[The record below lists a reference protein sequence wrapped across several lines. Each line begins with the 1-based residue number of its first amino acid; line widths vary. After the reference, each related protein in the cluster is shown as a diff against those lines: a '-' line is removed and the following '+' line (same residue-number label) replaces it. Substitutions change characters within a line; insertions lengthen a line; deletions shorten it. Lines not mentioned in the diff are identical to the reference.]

1 MTHDNGEDR
10 RAAIIGTGLIGASIG
25 MELRRLGWEV
35 AGWDI
40 DPDALS
46 VAHQRGAIDVAAG
59 GLDDAVCDAEVVFLA
74 GPLSATLNSV
84 RGVRTDA
91 LVTDV
96 AGVKQAVIDAVPTE
110 LRFVGGHPMAGR
122 EHAGPQAATP
132 SLFRG
137 ASWVLTPDRADPR
150 DVDFLSGIVASFGAI
165 PRIMAARDHDR
176 SVAQISHLPHVLAA
190 ALVAGVAQED
200 AARTL
205 AAGGFR
211 DLTRVAASDVGWWPE
226 VLSANA
232 MHLGD
237 AVDRLIEELERMRA
251 SAIAGDLDDIAAR
264 LDVSRRRR
272 RDLAPMMVRVRVMLQ
287 DKPGEIAAVGRS
299 LERSSVDVRDLQLRH
314 APHGGGGVLTL
325 TVRPG
330 DEEPLR
336 SSLEAEGFEIEIDT

>member
-1 MTHDNGEDR
+1 MTHDNADRR
-10 RAAIIGTGLIGASIG
+10 RAAVVGTGLIGASVG
-25 MELRRLGWEV
+25 MELRRLGWHV
-35 AGWDI
+35 RGWDV
-40 DPDALS
+40 DHDACS
-46 VAHQRGAIDVAAG
+46 VAVERGAVDEQCL
-59 GLDDAVCDAEVVFLA
+59 GLEEAVDGAELVFLA
-74 GPLSATLNSV
+74 GPLTATLAAV
-84 RGVRTDA
+84 GEIQTDG

-96 AGVKQAVIDAVPTE
+96 AGVKQIVVDAVPAG

-122 EHAGPQAATP
+122 EHAGPQAASP

-137 ASWVLTPDRADPR
+137 ASWVLTPDGADPR
-150 DVDFLSGIVASFGAI
+150 DVDLLSGIVASFGAI

-176 SVAQISHLPHVLAA
+176 SVAQISHLPQVLAT
-190 ALVAGVAQED
+190 ALLAGVAQED

-226 VLSANA
+226 ILSANA
-232 MHLGD
+232 VHLGD
-237 AVDRLIEELERMRA
+237 AVDRLIEELERVRA
-251 SAIAGDLDDIAAR
+251 SAMAGDHEDIAAR
-264 LDVSRRRR
+264 LDVGRRRR
-272 RDLAPMMVRVRVMLQ
+272 LDLAPMMVRVRVMLQ

-336 SSLEAEGFEIEIDT
+336 DALAGEGFEIEIDP